1 MSQIRIEQIARE
13 CVAVRLR
20 MLNRVVTNVYD
31 EALRPL
37 GLKVSQMNILVAVAL
52 MGSSRPTDLGEALHI
67 DISTLSRN
75 LERMKNRGWLELLS
89 DDHDG
94 RAQQV
99 RLTSEGR
106 ELLKTAAGFW
116 EAAQS
121 QVIATLGAEMVQQLT
136 TSTDRIRTKS

>member
-1 MSQIRIEQIARE
+1 MSQIRIQQIARE

-31 EALRPL
+31 ETLRPF
-37 GLKVSQMNILVAVAL
+37 GLKVSQMNILVAAAL
-52 MGSSRPTDLGEALHI
+52 MGSSRPTDLGEALHL

-75 LERMKNRGWLELLS
+75 LERMKNRGWLELLH

-106 ELLKTAAGFW
+106 QLLEKAAGAW

-121 QVIATLGAEMVQQLT
+121 QVIATLGTEMIQQLT
-136 TSTDRIRTKS
+136 TSADRIRSQA